1 MVVKCT
7 SKPTYLMVE
16 VSGTSNQSL
25 VVACQKQ
32 HTLALE
38 SSKYIH
44 LQCYHME
51 FNKSNWAILLL
62 SVNQYQR
69 IPATTSQP
77 QVPTYSLAGS

>member
-7 SKPTYLMVE
+7 AKPTYLMVE
-16 VSGTSNQSL
+16 VGGTANQTL

-38 SSKYIH
+38 SSKYTH

-51 FNKSNWAILLL
+51 FNKSE
-62 SVNQYQR
+62 V
-69 IPATTSQP
+69 
-77 QVPTYSLAGS
+77 